1 MDYIDGTFR
10 LSSFPNSNLIRYNYN
25 QGILIQ
31 EGSYA
36 RIYANKLDANI
47 KANIAVGGERS
58 GKTKIKYNIIENSK
72 SEGIFAIESE
82 ENLLIQDNMINNNFF
97 GLVLVD
103 AKGIIKNNQILD
115 NYTCGILTEKNTTA
129 LI

>member
-1 MDYIDGTFR
+1 M
-10 LSSFPNSNLIRYNYN
+10 
-25 QGILIQ
+25 
-31 EGSYA
+31 
-36 RIYANKLDANI
+36 DANI

-82 ENLLIQDNMINNNFF
+82 ENLLIEDNMINNNFF